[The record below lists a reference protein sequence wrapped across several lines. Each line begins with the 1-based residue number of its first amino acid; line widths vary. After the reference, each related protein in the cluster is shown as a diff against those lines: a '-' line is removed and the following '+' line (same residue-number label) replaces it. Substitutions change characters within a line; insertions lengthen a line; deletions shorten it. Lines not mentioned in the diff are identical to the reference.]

1 MTNNRNFIIY
11 FISILIGLTA
21 AGCKAQENQ
30 KEENH
35 MFTNELINQT
45 SPYLLQH
52 AHNPVNWYP
61 WGDEAQSKAIAENKL
76 MIISIGYSSC
86 HWCHVMEH
94 ESFEDT
100 IVANIMN
107 KYYISIKVDREERPD
122 VDQVYMDAA
131 YALTGRG
138 GWPLNVIALPDG
150 RPIYA
155 GTYFPKDDWLKV
167 LSYFSELFIKQPE
180 LFEQEAA
187 KITKVLRQQ
196 RIPGVD
202 DADTLFS
209 QDDINNA
216 FSNAISRIDFNNGGT
231 NRAPKFPLPNIYDFF
246 LSFNYHTKETKA
258 LDAVTSLL
266 DNMAK
271 GGIYDQI
278 GGGFA
283 RYSTDDIW
291 KVPHFEKMLYDNG
304 QLISLYSNAYKVTG
318 KEKYKQIVYQT
329 LEFIQREM
337 TDKSG
342 GFYSS
347 YDADSEGEE
356 GKYYVWSK
364 DEIMRL
370 LKDDGQLFCDYYTI
384 TEDGNWEEEKNILFQ
399 TDDVNDLL
407 EEYKIDK
414 KTLDKRISKAKEIL
428 FKEREKRIKPG
439 LDDKILTSWNALM
452 LKGFTDAYNTFSE
465 DKFLD
470 AAVKNA
476 NFVSK
481 EMMDEDG
488 RLYRNFKNGE
498 RSINGFLD
506 DYSFTIE
513 AFIALYE
520 STFDEQWLYKAKTL
534 TDYAIKHFKDDKSG
548 LFYYTSDLDDSL
560 ITRKMELSD
569 NVIPASNSSL
579 AKGLFKLANY
589 FYKKEYKDISKNM
602 LSMMKSNFL
611 SNPLYHSN
619 WGILMI
625 EMVYPYYEVAIV
637 GADYEKKRS
646 ALFSV
651 YYPNIL
657 LLGGENEGSLE
668 LLQQKLVQNKT
679 MIYVCEDKN
688 CKLPVE
694 DITEA
699 KKQLQ

>member
-1 MTNNRNFIIY
+1 MINNKDLIIY

-21 AGCKAQENQ
+21 VGCMAQENQ
-30 KEENH
+30 KEKF
-35 MFTNELINQT
+35 MYTNKLINET

-52 AHNPVNWYP
+52 AHNPANWYP
-61 WGDEAQSKAIAENKL
+61 WGDEAHSKAKAENKL

-100 IVANIMN
+100 TVAQIMN
-107 KYYISIKVDREERPD
+107 NYFISIKVDREERPD

-150 RPIYA
+150 RPVYA
-155 GTYFPKDDWLKV
+155 GTYFPKDDWIKV
-167 LSYFSELFIKQPE
+167 LNYFSDLFIKQPE
-180 LFEQEAA
+180 MFEQEAE
-187 KITKVLRQQ
+187 KIANALRQQ
-196 RIPGVD
+196 KIPGVD
-202 DADTLFS
+202 DTDTLFS
-209 QDDINNA
+209 KDDIKNA
-216 FSNAISRIDFNNGGT
+216 FNNAISRVDFDNGGT
-231 NRAPKFPLPNIYDFF
+231 IGAPKFPLPNIYEF
-246 LSFNYHTKETKA
+246 LLAYNYHTKDSRA

-304 QLISLYSNAYKVTG
+304 QLITLYSNAYKVTG
-318 KEKYKQIVYQT
+318 NEKYKQIVYET
-329 LEFIQREM
+329 LEFINREM
-337 TDKSG
+337 KDKSG

-364 DEIMRL
+364 DEIMKL
-370 LKDDGQLFCDYYTI
+370 LKDDGQLFCDYYTV
-384 TEDGNWEEEKNILFQ
+384 TENGNWENGINILFQ
-399 TDDVNDLL
+399 SDNVEALL
-407 EEYKIDK
+407 EEYKIDN
-414 KTLDKRISKAKEIL
+414 KTLNDKISSAKQIL

-452 LKGFTDAYNTFSE
+452 LKGFTDAYNTFGQKE
-465 DKFLD
+465 FLNT
-470 AAVKNA
+470 AVKNA
-476 NFVSK
+476 SFISN
-481 EMMDEDG
+481 EMMDKDG
-488 RLYRNFKNGE
+488 RLYRNFKNGK
-498 RSINGFLD
+498 RNINAFLD
-506 DYSFTIE
+506 DYSLTIE
-513 AFIALYE
+513 AFITLYE

-534 TDYAIKHFKDDKSG
+534 TDYVILHFKDDESG

-579 AKGLFKLANY
+579 AKGLFKLGNY
-589 FYKKEYKDISKNM
+589 FYNKEYKELSKNM
-602 LSMMKSNFL
+602 LGNMKSNFL

-619 WGILMI
+619 WGILMLDV
-625 EMVYPYYEVAIV
+625 VYPYYEIAIV
-637 GADYEKKRS
+637 GDEYEKKRKEVS
-646 ALFSV
+646 TS

-657 LLGGENEGSLE
+657 LLGGKDEGTLE
-668 LLQQKLVQNKT
+668 LLEQKAVKNKT

-694 DITEA
+694 EVSAVID
-699 KKQLQ
+699 QLN